1 MIAKAIA
8 MLFFFCLLLS
18 ASSSTVDYSQT
29 NSMPLISSFLKKAID
44 IDVYAMDKFL
54 VKSPDK
60 DGRMHIEIENGNK
73 KIKIV
78 LLKPTKIEDDLKL
91 MFME

>member
-1 MIAKAIA
+1 
-8 MLFFFCLLLS
+8 
-18 ASSSTVDYSQT
+18 
-29 NSMPLISSFLKKAID
+29 MPLISSFLKKTID
-44 IDVYAMDKFL
+44 IDVYTMDKFL

-60 DGRMHIEIENGNK
+60 NGRMHIEIENGNK

-78 LLKPTKIEDDLKL
+78 LSKPTKIEDDLKL

>member
-1 MIAKAIA
+1 
-8 MLFFFCLLLS
+8 
-18 ASSSTVDYSQT
+18 
-29 NSMPLISSFLKKAID
+29 MPLISSFLKKTID

-73 KIKIV
+73 KMKIV
-78 LLKPTKIEDDLKL
+78 LSKPTKIEDDLKL